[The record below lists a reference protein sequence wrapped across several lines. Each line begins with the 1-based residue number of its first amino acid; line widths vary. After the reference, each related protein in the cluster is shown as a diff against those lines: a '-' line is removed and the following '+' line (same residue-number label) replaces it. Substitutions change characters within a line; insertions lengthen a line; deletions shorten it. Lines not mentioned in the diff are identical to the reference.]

1 MVNIMTEDTPL
12 GGTSPTDE
20 AGWKIDKLAELSGL
34 TIRTIRYYQTEGL
47 LPPPALQGRFAVYSR
62 AHLDVLN
69 QIKKDRAVDG
79 LAALYEAARA
89 SSTGRPSLVAHP
101 HRGDRVEKLLRCV
114 VGEGVEVLIATERAG
129 LSPNA
134 MQTMLSEIA
143 ALVQGRVH
151 GEASMTPSLE
161 PATPEGTKRILDEL
175 VQSGLTDEQ
184 FRRLHPKPGET
195 IKRHLS
201 YVGARDAFHAGSM
214 NALVNHRLQ
223 LCRRYLRE
231 RDLTSSTEAAQPSLL
246 DSCVDDAARAIPIP

>member
-1 MVNIMTEDTPL
+1 MIKNRQLEGAAPATEEGLSIKEL
-12 GGTSPTDE
+12 GNR
-20 AGWKIDKLAELSGL
+20 SGVP
-34 TIRTIRYYQTEGL
+34 IRTIRYYQTEGL
-47 LPPPALQGRFAVYSR
+47 LPPPALNGKFAVYSST
-62 AHLDVLN
+62 HLDALN
-69 QIKKDRAVDG
+69 EIKEAKATRG
-79 LAALYEAARA
+79 LAQLYDATRA
-89 SSTGRPSLVAHP
+89 SSTGRPSPAAHAQ
-101 HRGDRVEKLLRCV
+101 RGDRVEKLLRCV

-151 GEASMTPSLE
+151 GEANMTPSLE

-175 VQSGLTDEQ
+175 VESGLTDEQ

-201 YVGARDAFHAGSM
+201 YVGARDAFHAGSV

-231 RDLTSSTEAAQPSLL
+231 RDLTSSAEAAQPSLL